1 MTSKRLARLV
11 RLKRLMERSH
21 LSELQRRRAELESA
35 EQQLQDTKERLHSAP
50 TGSRES
56 VADLEQEARYR
67 EHLAEQADVQ
77 RDTVT
82 DCSEEVN
89 SGEVKV
95 RGAWTERRL
104 FEHIHGRAA
113 LREAE
118 DMRRQDWRANDAV
131 ALNSYARKQADQE

>member
-1 MTSKRLARLV
+1 M
-11 RLKRLMERSH
+11 
-21 LSELQRRRAELESA
+21 
-35 EQQLQDTKERLHSAP
+35 
-50 TGSRES
+50 
-56 VADLEQEARYR
+56 ADLEQEARYR

-131 ALNSYARKQADQE
+131 ALNSYARAAPTDGYSHANATYTNTTNTNANGCTSAYIHTSGT